1 MTGIWRGAGLL
12 LAVAAAGATGWLSSA
27 PLRSGTGDQA
37 MIRLAF
43 GVRAEQLE
51 HCRQVSAEEL
61 AKLPPHMRQS
71 VICEGRSASY
81 RLRAWVDEAPM
92 VDVELTGGGLQ
103 HDRPIHA
110 LRDILVAPGTRHLQV
125 EWRRIEQADSAAE
138 SAPADSE
145 SGRERRD
152 RETRARR
159 RLEAAPAEMT
169 LDETVMIGSRH
180 VVLVTYQPAGRQL
193 TTRRR

>member
-12 LAVAAAGATGWLSSA
+12 LAVAAAGTTAWLSQA
-27 PLRSGTGDQA
+27 PLRSAAVDQA

-51 HCRQVSAEEL
+51 HCRRVSAEEL

-110 LRDILVAPGTRHLQV
+110 LREIPVTPGTRHLRV
-125 EWRRIEQADSAAE
+125 EWRRIEQADSVAE
-138 SAPADSE
+138 SAPADSA

-152 RETRARR
+152 SETRARR
-159 RLEAAPAEMT
+159 RLAAAPSEMI
-169 LDETVMIGSRH
+169 LDETVLIEAH
-180 VVLVTYQPAGRQL
+180 QVVLVTYLPAGRQL
-193 TTRRR
+193 TTRRH